1 MIDTGADMAEAVGKY
16 FGTIAGRIQVD
27 VPGLGDDSVSFS
39 KGWLNII
46 F

>member
-1 MIDTGADMAEAVGKY
+1 MIDTRADMAEAVGKY
-16 FGTIAGRIQVD
+16 FGTVAGRMQAD
-27 VPGLGDDSVSFS
+27 VPGLGDDSVSLS